1 MSKIKV
7 FTDYKKISKNFYNSS
22 LVIGNFDGV
31 HRGHKKVIKAAKV
44 ISKRNKSQ
52 LGVMM
57 FDPHPRE
64 YFTKEKQ
71 FLLSSLETKSEI
83 LESLGVNFIIILKF
97 NKILASMSAL
107 TFCNKIL
114 FNGCR
119 MQHVFIGKN
128 FRFGQ
133 NRTGNLRYLEK
144 FGLENNFKVSGS
156 ELHKI
161 NKSKKIFSSSNVR
174 KFIKKGKI
182 KEANNFLGHHWSVS
196 GTVITGDKRGRLI
209 GFPTANI
216 STEKY
221 IYPKF
226 GVYAVKVTF
235 ISGKHKGEIK
245 NGIANF
251 GLRPTFGKKTAVLEV
266 HLFSFKLNIYKTALK
281 VSFIDYVRSEKKFSG
296 IESLKN
302 QIDKDIIKTKKILKK
317 KLDYDN

>member
-1 MSKIKV
+1 MSKIKI
-7 FTDYKKISKNFYNSS
+7 FTDYKKISKSFYNSS

-31 HRGHKKVIKAAKV
+31 HRGHKKVIKAAKI
-44 ISKRNKSQ
+44 ISKKNKSQ

-71 FLLSSLETKSEI
+71 FLLSSLETKSKI

-97 NKILASMSAL
+97 NKTLASMSAL
-107 TFCNKIL
+107 NFCDKIL
-114 FNGCR
+114 LNSCK
-119 MQHVFIGKN
+119 MQHVFIGNN
-128 FRFGQ
+128 FRFGKD
-133 NRTGNLRYLEK
+133 RTGNLKYLEK
-144 FGLENNFKVSGS
+144 FGKKNNFKVSGS
-156 ELHKI
+156 ELYRVSGS
-161 NKSKKIFSSSNVR
+161 NKIFSSSNIR
-174 KFIKKGKI
+174 DFIKKGKI
-182 KEANNFLGHHWSVS
+182 KEANNFLGHDWSVS

-235 ISGKHKGEIK
+235 ISGQHKGK
-245 NGIANF
+245 VKSGIANF

-281 VSFIDYVRSEKKFSG
+281 VSFVDYVRPEKKFLG

-317 KLDYDN
+317 S

>member
-1 MSKIKV
+1 
-7 FTDYKKISKNFYNSS
+7 
-22 LVIGNFDGV
+22 
-31 HRGHKKVIKAAKV
+31 
-44 ISKRNKSQ
+44 
-52 LGVMM
+52 
-57 FDPHPRE
+57 
-64 YFTKEKQ
+64 
-71 FLLSSLETKSEI
+71 
-83 LESLGVNFIIILKF
+83 
-97 NKILASMSAL
+97 MSAL

-114 FNGCR
+114 LNGCR

-144 FGLENNFKVSGS
+144 FGLENSFKVSGL

-196 GTVITGDKRGRLI
+196 GTVITGDKRGRQI

-281 VSFIDYVRSEKKFSG
+281 VSFVDYVRPEKKFLG

-317 KLDYDN
+317 S

>member
-156 ELHKI
+156 ELNKI

-317 KLDYDN
+317 S

>member
-7 FTDYKKISKNFYNSS
+7 FTDYKKISKFFYNSS

-281 VSFIDYVRSEKKFSG
+281 VSFIDYIRSEKKFSG

-317 KLDYDN
+317 S

>member
-7 FTDYKKISKNFYNSS
+7 FTDYSKISKNFYNSS

-114 FNGCR
+114 LNGCR
-119 MQHVFIGKN
+119 MQHVFTGKN

-144 FGLENNFKVSGS
+144 FGLENSFKVSGS

-196 GTVITGDKRGRLI
+196 GTVITGDKRGRQI

-281 VSFIDYVRSEKKFSG
+281 VSFVDYVRPEKKFLG

-317 KLDYDN
+317 S